1 MRSVLLEGEA
11 EQAKQRA
18 PLVVGV
24 RRRDHRDVHATE
36 AIDPVLVDLVEHDLL
51 SETERVVAVAVE
63 LARRQAAEVANTR
76 QGECEQPVEELPHPV
91 VSQGDVATDRHVLAQ
106 LELGDR
112 LLRPGD
118 LRLLTGDRGQVADRS
133 VDQLRV
139 ASSLADTHVHDDLGQ
154 AGDLHD
160 VGVTELLAQ
169 LGRDLVAVALLETRR
184 GTRARR
190 SCTSAWRLSRGRC
203 HAVATIISLP
213 HFLQMRTGIVLP
225 VSSFS
230 TWRRSM
236 RVARSHSGHTTMTLL
251 TCTGASCVTMPPV
264 FAPRVVVV
272 ILVCLRMRLTPS
284 TRTRSRPGSVSM
296 TLPLKPRSLPEITW
310 TVSPF
315 RTFRPAMTY
324 STSGASEMIRM
335 NFFSR
340 SSRPTGPKMR
350 VPRGSPPSLIRT
362 AAFSSNL
369 MYEPSGRRRSFTV
382 RTTTAFTTSPFFTP
396 APGNASLTVAT
407 MTSPTPRVPRR
418 SCAYACSLAREVL

>member
-133 VDQLRV
+133 VDHLRV
-139 ASSLADTHVHDDLGQ
+139 ASRLADTHVHNDLGQ
-154 AGDLHD
+154 ARNLHD

-184 GTRARR
+184 GTRARFGC
-190 SCTSAWRLSRGRC
+190 SWRLGRGRC
-203 HAVATIISLP
+203 HAVATVISLP
-213 HFLQMRTGIVLP
+213 HFLQMRTGMVLP
-225 VSSFS
+225 VSSLR

-251 TCTGASCVTMPPV
+251 TCTGASWVTMPPV

-296 TLPLKPRSLPEITW
+296 TLPLKPRSLPEIT
-310 TVSPF
+310 
-315 RTFRPAMTY
+315 
-324 STSGASEMIRM
+324 
-335 NFFSR
+335 
-340 SSRPTGPKMR
+340 
-350 VPRGSPPSLIRT
+350 
-362 AAFSSNL
+362 
-369 MYEPSGRRRSFTV
+369 
-382 RTTTAFTTSPFFTP
+382 
-396 APGNASLTVAT
+396 
-407 MTSPTPRVPRR
+407 
-418 SCAYACSLAREVL
+418 